1 MTLASCCLSD
11 LELELDL
18 GRVNAQRAKIFTNVN
33 DSEGDLLE
41 ILHEHV
47 DNVTLAMGPHKR
59 TVEHFLNSRKPL
71 KALSILKLVLYS
83 SRLIRRGRLLRNK
96 LADG

>member
-18 GRVNAQRAKIFTNVN
+18 GRVNAQRAKIFTGVN

-41 ILHEHV
+41 ILQEHI
-47 DNVTLAMGPHKR
+47 DSET
-59 TVEHFLNSRKPL
+59 
-71 KALSILKLVLYS
+71 
-83 SRLIRRGRLLRNK
+83 
-96 LADG
+96 